1 MDVFSFLLSGLQVV
15 MIPMNLFYCFVG
27 VFVGTLI
34 GVLPGIGPV
43 GTMAILLPFSTGIPP
58 TAAIIMLAGVY
69 YGAQYG
75 GSTTSILI
83 NIPGEASGV
92 VTCIDGYQMAM
103 QGRAGPALGISAI
116 GSFVAGTLG
125 VFFLSFLAVPLAN
138 LGLRFGPPEFFG
150 LMVVG
155 MTLVTYLASGSML
168 NALVSALMGLILSM
182 VGQDI
187 VTGEVRFGFGSLEL
201 ASGIGIVPLAMG
213 LFGLSQVFLNL
224 EIKIKRELF
233 QMKIGGLLPNREDFK
248 RSIGPVFRGSIVG
261 FFLGIIPGGG
271 PSLGSFFSY
280 VAEKRMSKHPDRFG
294 KGAIEGVAG
303 PESANNACAEGCFV
317 PMLTLGIPSNGSMAM
332 LLGALMLYG
341 VVPGPLLIVDHPEVF
356 WGTIASMYVGNV
368 MLLVLNLPLV
378 GLWVQIL
385 KIPYRILSSLI
396 VLFTIVGSYTLRK
409 DPFDIL
415 LVIIF
420 GVLGYFM
427 KKFDYD
433 APPMILAFV
442 LGDRMENAFRQ
453 SLIMS
458 SGSFSIFTTRPI
470 TAICLLVALTL
481 LVTPF
486 IPGLSR
492 RKDIISEAM
501 QDKD

>member
-1 MDVFSFLLSGLQVV
+1 
-15 MIPMNLFYCFVG
+15 
-27 VFVGTLI
+27 
-34 GVLPGIGPV
+34 
-43 GTMAILLPFSTGIPP
+43 
-58 TAAIIMLAGVY
+58 
-69 YGAQYG
+69 
-75 GSTTSILI
+75 
-83 NIPGEASGV
+83 
-92 VTCIDGYQMAM
+92 
-103 QGRAGPALGISAI
+103 
-116 GSFVAGTLG
+116 
-125 VFFLSFLAVPLAN
+125 
-138 LGLRFGPPEFFG
+138 
-150 LMVVG
+150 
-155 MTLVTYLASGSML
+155 
-168 NALVSALMGLILSM
+168 
-182 VGQDI
+182 
-187 VTGEVRFGFGSLEL
+187 
-201 ASGIGIVPLAMG
+201 LAMG

-224 EIKIKRELF
+224 ETIIKREVF
-233 QMKIGGLLPNREDFK
+233 EIKIGGLLPNREDFK
-248 RSIGPVFRGSIVG
+248 RSIGPALRGSILG

-280 VAEKRMSKHPDRFG
+280 VTEKRISKHPERFG

-341 VVPGPLLIVDHPEVF
+341 VVPGPLLIVDHPDVF
-356 WGTIASMYVGNV
+356 WGTIVSMYIGNA
-368 MLLVLNLPLV
+368 MLLVLNLPLI
-378 GLWVQIL
+378 GIWVQIL
-385 KIPYRILSSLI
+385 KIPYRILSPLI

-433 APPMILAFV
+433 SPPMILAFV

-458 SGSFSIFTTRPI
+458 SGSFSIFTARPI
-470 TAICLLVALTL
+470 AAICLLIALTL

-492 RKDIISEAM
+492 RKGIISEAT